1 MVTAKTNQTT
11 NHSCTSDSSHTNE
24 PNQKTKN
31 IKKKIGKNFSSVL
44 KGIPEEEI
52 KNSTRSLRTRKKEIN
67 YDTDNDDDDIEGS
80 LTNYKTKNNDSVS
93 YESDFELNKK
103 RKREQSTTN
112 RITKGK
118 YHKRDI
124 TRKPYKKKAN
134 IDSDDYEAMR
144 NEQIECLLNWKENTA
159 NPPKSKDEYIYI
171 EYKNITSIPS
181 VKSFLSL
188 SDKQLHSIFI
198 SPPWNNDSYTFD
210 TFKQLNIP
218 IDAMENG
225 LLFIWTKKE
234 YLCDMIDYI
243 ESLEEDNTIKYV
255 ENLVWIKLTKN
266 TEAKIK
272 TENPFN
278 INDIF
283 HKGNSEYFTNSHMTL
298 LMFKKEKNNAVK
310 IELRHQRTSD
320 VVFDIYDK
328 ESNVNYSP
336 NEFIYKMIEILLPK
350 ANIPEDPKGKLKML
364 EIYAFKNSNRRGWIH
379 LSEE

>member
-1 MVTAKTNQTT
+1 MPTKANQAT

-24 PNQKTKN
+24 LNQKTKKS
-31 IKKKIGKNFSSVL
+31 KKKVGKNLASVL

-67 YDTDNDDDDIEGS
+67 YDTDNDDDDLEES
-80 LTNYKTKNNDSVS
+80 LTHYKTKNNDSIS

-103 RKREQSTTN
+103 RKREKSN
-112 RITKGK
+112 IRLTKGK
-118 YHKRDI
+118 LHKRDVVS
-124 TRKPYKKKAN
+124 KPYKKKY
-134 IDSDDYEAMR
+134 IESKDYESMR
-144 NEQIECLLNWKENTA
+144 NEQIESLLNWKKNTA
-159 NPPKSKDEYIYI
+159 NAPKNKDEYIYI
-171 EYKNITSIPS
+171 ESKEITSIPNI
-181 VKSFLSL
+181 KSCLSL
-188 SDKQLHSIFI
+188 SEKQLHSIFI
-198 SPPWNNDSYTFD
+198 SPPWNNSSYTFD

-243 ESLEEDNTIKYV
+243 ESLEENSTIKYV
-255 ENLVWIKLTKN
+255 ENLVWVKLEKKIETN
-266 TEAKIK
+266 TNP
-272 TENPFN
+272 ENPFD

-298 LMFKKEKNNAVK
+298 LMFKKEKNPNVK

-328 ESNVNYSP
+328 EMNVNYSP

-350 ANIPEDPKGKLKML
+350 ANISEEPKGELKML
-364 EIYAFKNSNRRGWIH
+364 EIYAMKNSNRRGWIH
-379 LSEE
+379 ISEEY

>member
-1 MVTAKTNQTT
+1 MPTKANQAT

-24 PNQKTKN
+24 LNQKTKN
-31 IKKKIGKNFSSVL
+31 SKKKVGKNLASVL

-67 YDTDNDDDDIEGS
+67 YDTDNDDDDLEES
-80 LTNYKTKNNDSVS
+80 LIHYKTKNNDSVS

-103 RKREQSTTN
+103 RKREKSN
-112 RITKGK
+112 IRLTKGK
-118 YHKRDI
+118 LHKRDVVS
-124 TRKPYKKKAN
+124 KPYKKKY
-134 IDSDDYEAMR
+134 IESKDYESMR
-144 NEQIECLLNWKENTA
+144 NEQIESLLNWKKNTA
-159 NPPKSKDEYIYI
+159 NAPKNKDEYIYI
-171 EYKNITSIPS
+171 ESKEITSIS
-181 VKSFLSL
+181 NIKSFLSL
-188 SDKQLHSIFI
+188 SEKQLHSIFI
-198 SPPWNNDSYTFD
+198 SPPWNSNSYTFD

-243 ESLEEDNTIKYV
+243 ESLEKNSTIKYV
-255 ENLVWIKLTKN
+255 ENLVWVKLEKKIETN
-266 TEAKIK
+266 TNP
-272 TENPFN
+272 ENPFD

-298 LMFKKEKNNAVK
+298 LMFKKEKNPNVK

-328 ESNVNYSP
+328 ERNVNYSP

-350 ANIPEDPKGKLKML
+350 ANISEEPKGELKML
-364 EIYAFKNSNRRGWIH
+364 EIYAMKNSNRRGWIH
-379 LSEE
+379 ISEEY

>member
-1 MVTAKTNQTT
+1 MPTKANKAT

-24 PNQKTKN
+24 LNQKTKN
-31 IKKKIGKNFSSVL
+31 SKKKVGKNLASVL

-80 LTNYKTKNNDSVS
+80 LTHYKTKNEDSVS

-103 RKREQSTTN
+103 RKREKI
-112 RITKGK
+112 RLTKTK
-118 YHKRDI
+118 PHKKEI
-124 TRKPYKKKAN
+124 ASKPCKKKLNN
-134 IDSDDYEAMR
+134 INDYEAKR
-144 NEQIECLLNWKENTA
+144 NEQIESLLNWKKNTA
-159 NPPKSKDEYIYI
+159 NAPKSKDEYSYI
-171 EYKNITSIPS
+171 ESKEITSIS
-181 VKSFLSL
+181 NVKSFLSL

-198 SPPWNNDSYTFD
+198 SPPWNNNSYTFN

-243 ESLEEDNTIKYV
+243 ESLEENNTIKYV
-255 ENLVWIKLTKN
+255 ENLVWVKLEKN
-266 TEAKIK
+266 IETNTNK
-272 TENPFN
+272 ENPFN

-298 LMFKKEKNNAVK
+298 LMFKKEKNPDVK

-328 ESNVNYSP
+328 ETNINYSP

-350 ANIPEDPKGKLKML
+350 ANILEAPKGTLKML
-364 EIYAFKNSNRRGWIH
+364 EIYAMKNSNRRGWIH
-379 LSEE
+379 LSEEY

>member
-1 MVTAKTNQTT
+1 MPTKANQAT

-24 PNQKTKN
+24 LNQKTKKS
-31 IKKKIGKNFSSVL
+31 KKKVGKNLASVL

-67 YDTDNDDDDIEGS
+67 YDTDNDDDDLEES
-80 LTNYKTKNNDSVS
+80 LTHYKTKNNDSVS

-103 RKREQSTTN
+103 RKREKSN
-112 RITKGK
+112 IRLTKGK
-118 YHKRDI
+118 LHKRDVVS
-124 TRKPYKKKAN
+124 KPYKKKY
-134 IDSDDYEAMR
+134 IESKDYESMR
-144 NEQIECLLNWKENTA
+144 NEQIESLLNWKKNTA
-159 NPPKSKDEYIYI
+159 NAPKNKDEYIYI
-171 EYKNITSIPS
+171 ESKEITSIPNI
-181 VKSFLSL
+181 KSFLSL
-188 SDKQLHSIFI
+188 SEKQLHSIFI
-198 SPPWNNDSYTFD
+198 SPPWNSNSYTFD

-243 ESLEEDNTIKYV
+243 ESLEENSTIKYV
-255 ENLVWIKLTKN
+255 ENLVWVKLEKKIETN
-266 TEAKIK
+266 TNP
-272 TENPFN
+272 ENPFD

-298 LMFKKEKNNAVK
+298 LMFKKEKNPNVK

-328 ESNVNYSP
+328 EMNVNYSP

-350 ANIPEDPKGKLKML
+350 ANISEDPKGELKML
-364 EIYAFKNSNRRGWIH
+364 EIYAMKNSNRRGWIH
-379 LSEE
+379 ISKEY

>member
-1 MVTAKTNQTT
+1 MPTKANQAT

-24 PNQKTKN
+24 LNQKTKKS
-31 IKKKIGKNFSSVL
+31 KKKVGKNLASVL

-67 YDTDNDDDDIEGS
+67 YDTDNDDDDLEES
-80 LTNYKTKNNDSVS
+80 LTHYKTKNNDSIS

-103 RKREQSTTN
+103 RKREKSN
-112 RITKGK
+112 IRLTKGK
-118 YHKRDI
+118 LHKRDVVS
-124 TRKPYKKKAN
+124 KPYKKKY
-134 IDSDDYEAMR
+134 IESKDYESMR
-144 NEQIECLLNWKENTA
+144 NEQIESLLNWKKNTA
-159 NPPKSKDEYIYI
+159 NAPKNKDEYIYI
-171 EYKNITSIPS
+171 ESKEITSIPNI
-181 VKSFLSL
+181 KSCLSL
-188 SDKQLHSIFI
+188 SEKQLHSIFI
-198 SPPWNNDSYTFD
+198 SPPWNNSSYTFD

-243 ESLEEDNTIKYV
+243 ESLEENSTIKYV
-255 ENLVWIKLTKN
+255 ENLVWVKLEKKIETN
-266 TEAKIK
+266 TNP
-272 TENPFN
+272 ENPFD

-298 LMFKKEKNNAVK
+298 LMFKKEKNPNVK

-328 ESNVNYSP
+328 EMNVNYSP

-350 ANIPEDPKGKLKML
+350 ANISEDPKGELKML
-364 EIYAFKNSNRRGWIH
+364 EIYAMKNSNRRGWIH
-379 LSEE
+379 ISEEY

>member
-1 MVTAKTNQTT
+1 MPTKANQAT

-24 PNQKTKN
+24 LNQKTKKS
-31 IKKKIGKNFSSVL
+31 KKKVGKNLASVL

-67 YDTDNDDDDIEGS
+67 YDTDNDDDDLEES
-80 LTNYKTKNNDSVS
+80 LTHYKTKNNDSIS

-103 RKREQSTTN
+103 RKREKSN
-112 RITKGK
+112 IRLTKGK
-118 YHKRDI
+118 LHKRDVVS
-124 TRKPYKKKAN
+124 KPYKKKY
-134 IDSDDYEAMR
+134 IESKDYESMR
-144 NEQIECLLNWKENTA
+144 NEQIESLLNWKKNTA
-159 NPPKSKDEYIYI
+159 NAPKNKDEYIYI
-171 EYKNITSIPS
+171 ESKEITSIPNI
-181 VKSFLSL
+181 KSFLSL
-188 SDKQLHSIFI
+188 SEKQLHSIFI
-198 SPPWNNDSYTFD
+198 SPPWNSNSYTFD

-243 ESLEEDNTIKYV
+243 ESLEENSTIKYV
-255 ENLVWIKLTKN
+255 ENLVWVKLEKKIETN
-266 TEAKIK
+266 TNP
-272 TENPFN
+272 ENPFD

-298 LMFKKEKNNAVK
+298 LMFKKEKNPNVK

-328 ESNVNYSP
+328 EMNVNYSP

-350 ANIPEDPKGKLKML
+350 ANISEDPKGELKML
-364 EIYAFKNSNRRGWIH
+364 EIYAMKNSNRRGWIH
-379 LSEE
+379 ISEEY

>member
-1 MVTAKTNQTT
+1 MITTKLNQVK
-11 NHSCTSDSSHTNE
+11 NHSSTSDSSHTNE
-24 PNQKTKN
+24 LNQKN
-31 IKKKIGKNFSSVL
+31 KKAKRKIGKNLSSVL

-52 KNSTRSLRTRKKEIN
+52 QKSARSLRTRKKDIN
-67 YDTDNDDDDIEGS
+67 YDTDNVYSDIAGNLS
-80 LTNYKTKNNDSVS
+80 NYKTKKTDSVS
-93 YESDFELNKK
+93 YESDFEFNKK
-103 RKREQSTTN
+103 RKREHSNTKKSKGALHEKTN
-112 RITKGK
+112 KKCKIE
-118 YHKRDI
+118 
-124 TRKPYKKKAN
+124 YK
-134 IDSDDYEAMR
+134 SEDYEAMR
-144 NEQIECLLNWKENTA
+144 NKQIECLLNWKKNTA
-159 NPPKSKDEYIYI
+159 NVPKSKDDYMYI
-171 EYKNITSIPS
+171 ESKEITSIKN

-198 SPPWNNDSYTFD
+198 SPPWNNRGYTFD

-234 YLCDMIDYI
+234 YLSDMIDYI
-243 ESLEEDNTIKYV
+243 ESLEEENKIKYV

-266 TEAKIK
+266 AELKSK
-272 TENPFN
+272 KENPFD

-298 LMFKKEKNNAVK
+298 LMFRKEMNKKAT

-328 ESNVNYSP
+328 ENNVNYSP

-350 ANIPEDPKGKLKML
+350 ANITEEPKGTLKML
-364 EIYAFKNSNRRGWIH
+364 EIYALKNSNRRGWIH